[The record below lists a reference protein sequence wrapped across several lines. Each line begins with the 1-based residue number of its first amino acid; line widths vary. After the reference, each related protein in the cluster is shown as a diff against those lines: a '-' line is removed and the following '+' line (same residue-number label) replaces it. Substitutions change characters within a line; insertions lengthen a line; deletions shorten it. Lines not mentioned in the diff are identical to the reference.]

1 MNNEIILP
9 CYCPVCKCSR
19 YSVSGNFHTCLNCH
33 NTFTKQ
39 HLLNANRENVITIV
53 KKQVNS
59 YLEKEVKKMNL
70 RLKNK

>member
-1 MNNEIILP
+1 
-9 CYCPVCKCSR
+9 
-19 YSVSGNFHTCLNCH
+19 
-33 NTFTKQ
+33 
-39 HLLNANRENVITIV
+39 LLNANRENVITIV